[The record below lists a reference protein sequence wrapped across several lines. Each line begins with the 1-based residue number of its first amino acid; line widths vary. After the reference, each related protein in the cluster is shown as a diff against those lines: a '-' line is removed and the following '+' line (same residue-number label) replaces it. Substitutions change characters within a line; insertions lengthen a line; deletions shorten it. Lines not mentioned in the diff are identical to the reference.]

1 MTLRAFICALA
12 IGACAVTGLPAKAAD
27 DAALLR
33 DLSSVIA
40 LLGVPCGK
48 VVSATRQSDNDHVA
62 TCQDGNH
69 YRVHVNAEGR
79 VVADKQ

>member
-1 MTLRAFICALA
+1 LNLRVYTCALA
-12 IGACAVTGLPAKAAD
+12 IGACAVAGPPARAAD
-27 DAALLR
+27 EATLLR

-69 YRVHVNAEGR
+69 YRVYLNAEGR
-79 VVADKQ
+79 VVAVKQ